1 VATHTV
7 GAALLRGEW
16 KAAANL
22 ILQPRDGEQR
32 EVSEARE
39 YYKRTQDADGA
50 LHRMPRY
57 LTAERALL
65 VSLKRDASNYLQ
77 AINCIP
83 RTMRLMYDS
92 ARKQRSHFAIIAF

>member
-1 VATHTV
+1 
-7 GAALLRGEW
+7 
-16 KAAANL
+16 
-22 ILQPRDGEQR
+22 
-32 EVSEARE
+32 VSEARE